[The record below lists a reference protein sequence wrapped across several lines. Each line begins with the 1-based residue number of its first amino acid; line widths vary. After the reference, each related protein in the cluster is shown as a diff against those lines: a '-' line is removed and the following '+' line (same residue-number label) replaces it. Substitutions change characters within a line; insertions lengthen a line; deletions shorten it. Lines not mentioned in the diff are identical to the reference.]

1 MGRGQPTSKEVG
13 PRNAARESL
22 PQIFRTLTHLKHK
35 LELVFHLGL
44 SDMAPWPNYSGSSSF
59 SSNGSWKTRD
69 PHGSPWIPLRLQEPY
84 GASQLHVAHFLALG
98 RKNSVLA
105 SDTGTLE
112 TFTRNTPKLKLEH
125 VGT

>member
-1 MGRGQPTSKEVG
+1 MPSQKLASRRLHLFPNAVPKEELVLLTEITPLHPWHPAIFRHFGFKDHFAMGRGQPTSKEVG

-59 SSNGSWKTRD
+59 SQIEWFMEN
-69 PHGSPWIPLRLQEPY
+69 
-84 GASQLHVAHFLALG
+84 
-98 RKNSVLA
+98 
-105 SDTGTLE
+105 
-112 TFTRNTPKLKLEH
+112 
-125 VGT
+125 